1 MAHIDPFCM
10 PSGILRLQQ
19 HGLWITYVEAH
30 PGLVMRLEGA
40 LDGGVGPIDKYEQTT
55 NNPTIAVVSSSPVV
69 CTSMEKHTWQ
79 PVHLQGYENVPRLDG
94 TGNKRPRIHL
104 TPTRLLSQH
113 AIPSRR
119 RWSTWALPALV
130 SLCIVVL
137 WNASWQ
143 PTASREPQR
152 KSNGLTDVVQWDNY
166 TLFLHGQ
173 RMFLHSG
180 EFHTFRLPV
189 PELWLDVFQKM
200 VAVGFNSVSVYIH
213 MGLTNPSRG
222 VMDFDDWRSLEA
234 MYDAAKLTGL
244 FVVLRPGP
252 YINAETTAGGISAW
266 ITAETP
272 SVVRTNATD
281 WFDAYEPFIDAI
293 IDGTKAHQVTEG
305 GAVLAIQIDN
315 EYEQNEVTGA
325 YFERLEEQYRKNGI
339 IVPLTYNDPNMR
351 RAFVNGTGAVD
362 IYGMDAYPQRFD
374 CSHPSVWNPVVTNY
388 HQYHSEV
395 NPSQPWYMPE
405 YQAGAFDPWGGP
417 GYDACFELTGPEF
430 EDVFYKQNWAANAKL
445 LSYYMFYGGTN
456 WGGLAEPDVYTSYD
470 YGSPMR
476 ETRLLSKKYDE
487 IKRQGLFIR
496 SSPEFRK
503 TDWVGDSSTG
513 VPELSLSNDAAF
525 VTYLRNPD
533 SGTGFFIVRQDN
545 STTTEPLSF
554 QITVPCH
561 QPNGRLTLPLTLD
574 AIALDGRQSKVIIT
588 NYHFGKHGHL
598 VYTTAEVFFA
608 GRIGARDVLF
618 LQGRATQA
626 HEFSMTLVASRRPG
640 SSPPFAD
647 PRVRHHAAAING
659 APTVFTVLPGTTGLV
674 TVWECAGQLVLYADA
689 DTAATFWAPH
699 VPAPTANTVP
709 GWEHFWQWGT
719 NETVLVGGPYLVRNA
734 SVEHGTLK
742 LRGDL
747 EKEVM
752 LTVIAP
758 EDVTR
763 VTWNGDAVDVLADL
777 HGASAVRTGKLAMK
791 GRARGFVLPELKG
804 WKYHDSLPEI
814 EKDFDDSE
822 WITANK
828 TVTYSYQQPLFGDGA
843 VLYGCDYGFC
853 ENTVFLRGHFD
864 ANGSETGAN
873 LTIFGGDYFAASVW
887 INDKFIASVQSS
899 TDHANYI
906 FTFPEGSVVAGE
918 ENVLTVL
925 YDNQGLDESENEKSA
940 RGIAGY
946 VLEGGNFTMWK
957 VQGKAGGYTNYP
969 DKLRGLLNEGG
980 LYAERQGWH
989 LPVFDTSSW
998 DSRELSAGLPGG
1010 TAGVGFFV
1018 ATFELDVPS
1027 ETDVPMSF
1035 QFEPD
1040 GQPYR
1045 ALLFVNGWQY
1055 GKRIANVGP
1064 QTRFPVPQGILN
1076 YNGKN
1081 TVAIALWATNNT
1093 AVSPGLALEIDGWLE
1108 DLTCPID
1115 RKTLRDCLYSRTW
1128 YEHECGRTS
1137 RAACFDALGAQFS
1150 IDPPELEAAWA
1161 QVVAQLA
1168 PSEEMLALV
1177 RELRAHWPGVRVF
1190 GAFNVSQA
1198 DYATIYG
1205 TGAEWDVFDAV
1216 FTSHELGSRMP
1227 NLGFFRRV
1235 FEGAGGWRLAARDT
1249 VYVGHDA
1256 DDVVTAKTF
1265 GAHGILLTDVKTARR
1280 ELWNLAG
1287 DPVKRGREY
1296 LRANAGK
1303 LVCEVD
1309 GSDVSV
1315 VETFSQLL
1323 ILEATGDRS
1332 LVTLQEPDWFWNFF
1346 PGGKGVFTSEKYP
1359 DDLDTTSLGL
1369 VVLKRSKEHV
1379 NPIMDEMLTFLS
1391 DDGLPYTYFDRERPR
1406 VDPGI
1411 VVNILRFFYTYGRG
1425 HELPDALAFIRRML
1439 LHRAYID
1446 GTRYYSRECF
1456 LFFVSRLLDAG
1467 HDDAHL
1473 QGALRDLFT
1482 ARVREI
1488 VGGPGDAIALA
1499 LRVVICARFGV
1510 RNEVDMRAL
1519 LPRQEEDGGW
1529 EVGWMYHYGIS
1540 KMKIGNR
1547 GYTTAMAL
1555 KAVEELDKL
1564 RERDGA
1570 LDDEF

>member
-1 MAHIDPFCM
+1 
-10 PSGILRLQQ
+10 
-19 HGLWITYVEAH
+19 
-30 PGLVMRLEGA
+30 
-40 LDGGVGPIDKYEQTT
+40 
-55 NNPTIAVVSSSPVV
+55 
-69 CTSMEKHTWQ
+69 MEKHAWQ
-79 PVHLQGYENVPRLDG
+79 PVHLQCYENVPRLDG

-487 IKRQGLFIR
+487 IKRQGLFVR

-545 STTTEPLSF
+545 STTTQPLSF
-554 QITVPCH
+554 QITVPFH

-588 NYHFGKHGHL
+588 DYHFGKHGHL

-608 GRIGARDVLF
+608 SRIGARDVLF

-626 HEFSMTLVASRRPG
+626 HEFAMTLVASRRPR
-640 SSPPFAD
+640 SPPPFAD

-674 TVWECAGQLVLYADA
+674 TVWESAGQLVLYADA

-777 HGASAVRTGKLAMK
+777 HGASAVRTGTLVMK

-899 TDHANYI
+899 TDHANYM

-989 LPVFDTSSW
+989 LPDFDTSSW

-1108 DLTCPID
+1108 GGVGSVTPNNPPWSPRNCRRD
-1115 RKTLRDCLYSRTW
+1115 RPPQTQHTPLLFALQIFRTTLPRRLLHLLVVTATRRLRTRTVSHHVQFSAISLKTLRNGCSHLR
-1128 YEHECGRTS
+1128 
-1137 RAACFDALGAQFS
+1137 
-1150 IDPPELEAAWA
+1150 
-1161 QVVAQLA
+1161 QLKRLSFA
-1168 PSEEMLALV
+1168 S
-1177 RELRAHWPGVRVF
+1177 
-1190 GAFNVSQA
+1190 
-1198 DYATIYG
+1198 
-1205 TGAEWDVFDAV
+1205 
-1216 FTSHELGSRMP
+1216 FTSSLSLTTP
-1227 NLGFFRRV
+1227 SSTPQAV
-1235 FEGAGGWRLAARDT
+1235 ADCDKRLKDHLNVIKIMQPLPIAPRKPAT
-1249 VYVGHDA
+1249 TLA
-1256 DDVVTAKTF
+1256 
-1265 GAHGILLTDVKTARR
+1265 TARR
-1280 ELWNLAG
+1280 RLGLNIDDYFDRVA
-1287 DPVKRGREY
+1287 
-1296 LRANAGK
+1296 
-1303 LVCEVD
+1303 VCTVCYK
-1309 GSDVSV
+1309 VY
-1315 VETFSQLL
+1315 SQ
-1323 ILEATGDRS
+1323 
-1332 LVTLQEPDWFWNFF
+1332 
-1346 PGGKGVFTSEKYP
+1346 
-1359 DDLDTTSLGL
+1359 DDLDALSGPQCTVSRCKGIAYKSSEKRSAARSNGEDPEPKRDPAKILLYAPLLKALPRLLLREEFIRNLDISCGEAPDNGG
-1369 VVLKRSKEHV
+1369 VLK
-1379 NPIMDEMLTFLS
+1379 DFQ
-1391 DDGLPYTYFDRERPR
+1391 DGQAYRATKLDHAR
-1406 VDPGI
+1406 
-1411 VVNILRFFYTYGRG
+1411 LRM
-1425 HELPDALAFIRRML
+1425 PDGQIEDVKAF
-1439 LHRAYID
+1439 A
-1446 GTRYYSRECF
+1446 S
-1456 LFFVSRLLDAG
+1456 V
-1467 HDDAHL
+1467 
-1473 QGALRDLFT
+1473 
-1482 ARVREI
+1482 
-1488 VGGPGDAIALA
+1488 
-1499 LRVVICARFGV
+1499 
-1510 RNEVDMRAL
+1510 
-1519 LPRQEEDGGW
+1519 
-1529 EVGWMYHYGIS
+1529 IS
-1540 KMKIGNR
+1540 KTPVGSW
-1547 GYTTAMAL
+1547 
-1555 KAVEELDKL
+1555 
-1564 RERDGA
+1564 GA
-1570 LDDEF
+1570 